1 MKGGIRARL
10 GKTKGEMQ
18 KVATLG
24 VINKSK
30 SKVKYKAK
38 NEKQMEA
45 REAKVQE
52 LGNMGKEMV
61 GEELRFDDIGSIQAF
76 VMG

>member
-61 GEELRFDDIGSIQAF
+61 GEELRFDDIGSI
-76 VMG
+76 